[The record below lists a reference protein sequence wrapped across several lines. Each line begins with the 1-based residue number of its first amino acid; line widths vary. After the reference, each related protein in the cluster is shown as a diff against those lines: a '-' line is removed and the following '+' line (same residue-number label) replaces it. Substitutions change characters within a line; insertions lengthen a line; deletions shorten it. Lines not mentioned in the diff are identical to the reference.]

1 MDSTATTPHSTP
13 APEVQLHVSD
23 EQSSALLTDT
33 LSLLGQGLPNAD
45 GATGLHELER
55 WETVL
60 AASDRPGLAKIRQEV
75 KLLRQM
81 LGSKDTQS
89 HEVAEV
95 LASLGAETAKVA
107 EESANGYSDA
117 LHNLSKL
124 LIKASNL
131 LSR

>member
-1 MDSTATTPHSTP
+1 MDSTAATPHSTP

-23 EQSSALLTDT
+23 EQSTALLTDT
-33 LSLLGQGLPNAD
+33 LNLLGQGLPNTD

-60 AASDRPGLAKIRQEV
+60 AASDRPGLAKIKQEV

-81 LGSKDTQS
+81 LASSDTQS

-95 LASLGAETAKVA
+95 LASLGAEASKVA

>member
-1 MDSTATTPHSTP
+1 MDSTAATPHSTP

-23 EQSSALLTDT
+23 EQSTALLTDT
-33 LSLLGQGLPNAD
+33 LNLLGQGLPNAD
-45 GATGLHELER
+45 GATGLRELER

-60 AASDRPGLAKIRQEV
+60 AASDRPGLAKIKQEV

-81 LGSKDTQS
+81 LSASDTQS

-95 LASLGAETAKVA
+95 LASLGAEAAKVA

>member
-1 MDSTATTPHSTP
+1 MDSTSPTPHSAP
-13 APEVQLHVSD
+13 APEIQLRVSD
-23 EQSSALLTDT
+23 EQSTALLTDT
-33 LSLLGQGLPNAD
+33 LTLLGQGLPNAD

-60 AASDRPGLAKIRQEV
+60 AASDRPGLAKIKQEV
-75 KLLRQM
+75 SLLRRM
-81 LGSKDTQS
+81 LSSDATQS

-95 LASLGAETAKVA
+95 LASLGAEAAKVA
-107 EESANGYSDA
+107 DESGNGYADP
-117 LHNLSKL
+117 LHNLSKV

>member
-1 MDSTATTPHSTP
+1 MDSTASTPHSTP
-13 APEVQLHVSD
+13 APEVQLHISD

-33 LSLLGQGLPNAD
+33 LGLFGQGLPNAD
-45 GATGLHELER
+45 GATGLRELER

-75 KLLRQM
+75 KLLHQM
-81 LGSKDTQS
+81 LGSKDTQG